1 MHLRTL
7 RKRCGWTQEDLRKK
21 SKVAQNSISRLE
33 RDKDARPSFATVAA
47 LGKAFGVDPMSIQFG
62 PPRTKAHPKE
72 ALPVPA
78 AVPE

>member
-7 RKRCGWTQEDLRKK
+7 RRQRGWTQEDLCKK

-33 RDKDARPSFATVAA
+33 RDKAARPSIATVIA

-62 PPRTKAHPKE
+62 PPRSKTRPPATAGE
-72 ALPVPA
+72 AQPV
-78 AVPE
+78 

>member
-7 RKRCGWTQEDLRKK
+7 RKRRGWTQEDLCKK

-33 RDKDARPSFATVAA
+33 RDKGARPSIATVVA
-47 LGKAFGVDPMSIQFG
+47 LGKAFDVDPMSIQFG

-78 AVPE
+78 AVLA